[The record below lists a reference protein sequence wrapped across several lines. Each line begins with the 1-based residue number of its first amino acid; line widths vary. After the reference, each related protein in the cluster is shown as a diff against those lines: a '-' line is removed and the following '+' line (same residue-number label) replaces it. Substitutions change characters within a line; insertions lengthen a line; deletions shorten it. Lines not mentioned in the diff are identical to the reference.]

1 MGKKPKEYVVEQQAI
16 APVRRKKAAWKG
28 VLAAND
34 AEIKEK
40 YMEVY
45 REEKR
50 KVKRCI
56 IWNKK
61 KANE

>member
-1 MGKKPKEYVVEQQAI
+1 MVERQAI
-16 APVRRKKAAWKG
+16 APVRRKEAAWKG
-28 VLAAND
+28 LLAAND